1 ILAWTDHV
9 PRRNSV
15 TDHMSSRYSTRTLIV
30 TSPLRLSLNYNC
42 LISNAPG
49 RRQTR
54 WRALGTRFALANGGT
69 KAREREMLRITNVR
83 RQPRLELEDGA
94 AIEREGEMLRITVQ
108 DSPQSVALKL
118 EGQLKGPWVE
128 ETERVWKNCDRPVAV
143 VDLCDV
149 TSVDLQGKDLLAKM
163 YQGGANLV
171 AYTPMMTNII
181 EVLTRNDKA
190 PGKALSNA
198 GCTARASGRGGFE
211 ARAAGETLG
220 RRYVRRVQQ
229 QPQDGR

>member
-1 ILAWTDHV
+1 
-9 PRRNSV
+9 
-15 TDHMSSRYSTRTLIV
+15 
-30 TSPLRLSLNYNC
+30 
-42 LISNAPG
+42 
-49 RRQTR
+49 
-54 WRALGTRFALANGGT
+54 
-69 KAREREMLRITNVR
+69 MLRITNVR

-94 AIEREGEMLRITVQ
+94 AIERETKMLRITDQ

-181 EVLTRNDKA
+181 EVLTRNDKD
-190 PGKALSNA
+190 PGKK
-198 GCTARASGRGGFE
+198 E
-211 ARAAGETLG
+211 A
-220 RRYVRRVQQ
+220 Q
-229 QPQDGR
+229 